1 MTGTANLLSGLVI
14 KGRECSQCASEDSK
28 AWGEGKRWEASLAG
42 LATPLTG
49 GITVPL
55 PTLDRMEDREGQRDW
70 QDSASESSVGICNEF
85 NS

>member
-1 MTGTANLLSGLVI
+1 MTGTENLLSRLVI
-14 KGRECSQCASEDSK
+14 KGRECSQCASKDSK
-28 AWGEGKRWEASLAG
+28 AWGEGKRQEAS

-55 PTLDRMEDREGQRDW
+55 PTLNRMEDREGQRD
-70 QDSASESSVGICNEF
+70 QQGSASESSVGICNEF